1 MDVYGVNWIALVD
14 WIVFLWEG
22 LVLLSWIAQD
32 LMVERKPLSV
42 DLDCIVIELQWIE
55 VNLQPKL

>member
-14 WIVFLWEG
+14 WIGFLWEG

-42 DLDCIVIELQWIE
+42 DLDCIVIELQ
-55 VNLQPKL
+55 

>member
-22 LVLLSWIAQD
+22 LLLSWIAQD

-42 DLDCIVIELQWIE
+42 DLDCIVIELQ
-55 VNLQPKL
+55 